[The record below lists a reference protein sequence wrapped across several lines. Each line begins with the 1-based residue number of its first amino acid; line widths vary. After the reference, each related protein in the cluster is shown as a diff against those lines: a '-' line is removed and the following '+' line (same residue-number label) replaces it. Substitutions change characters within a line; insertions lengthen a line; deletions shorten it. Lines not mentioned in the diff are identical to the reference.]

1 MKISDYIFLA
11 KKNLSRRKGSV
22 ISITILITIA
32 VIISILSFS
41 FTTSLQNSMDKAINK
56 NISYRTIVVMGA
68 KEYTL
73 EDEIKK
79 IEEDENLSKV
89 VDIKNYEGYVDL
101 LELADD
107 FDNQTIGLMG
117 ANKELQPNVV
127 KGRNF

>member
-1 MKISDYIFLA
+1 MS
-11 KKNLSRRKGSV
+11 
-22 ISITILITIA
+22 
-32 VIISILSFS
+32 
-41 FTTSLQNSMDKAINK
+41 
-56 NISYRTIVVMGA
+56 
-68 KEYTL
+68 E
-73 EDEIKK
+73 EIKK

-127 KGRNF
+127 KGRNFGDDEEKVCIVPDKLYTDYSSESYDKDKYIDAVVKADATLDYSDLYVLFQSILEKKNVVKKSNNK